1 MVKAAGIMVAA
12 GVVTFC
18 VAINIHHIK
27 GFFPVFSTVFT
38 TMVKAIFS
46 I

>member
-1 MVKAAGIMVAA
+1 MVKATGIMVAA

-18 VAINIHHIK
+18 VAINIDHVL
-27 GFFPVFSTVFT
+27 GFGPVFVA
-38 TMVKAIFS
+38 MVKAIFNL